1 MPLPNVNPL
10 SSATRALGSLLLL
23 LALAHQIACARIYR
37 PITVAPAPIHAV
49 PGEVRSSVAFQSWG
63 DNSRYMKRAHG
74 ERVRLMVLA
83 VANGTEHEVQVTLDP
98 GSVPGEW
105 LSPAKACALV
115 RQGYL
120 GFALYPVGSQ
130 ALIPPWQT
138 GAWSELANAI
148 AAVSFGATLTVA
160 LSNAAVAASSNRKL
174 EAFFTQKAW
183 TDGGIPPG
191 TTRQG
196 LLLFRPHDPRAAAT
210 LRFQVVEASGSRTVE
225 LPLPGEPAP

>member
-1 MPLPNVNPL
+1 MRPI
-10 SSATRALGSLLLL
+10 ALVLVF
-23 LALAHQIACARIYR
+23 ALAHLVGCARIYR
-37 PITVAPAPIHAV
+37 PITVAPTPLQAAA
-49 PGEVRSSVAFQSWG
+49 GEVRTSVEFQPWG
-63 DNSRYMKRAHG
+63 DNSRYMERARG
-74 ERVRLMVLA
+74 KGLRMMVLT
-83 VANGTEHEVQVTLDP
+83 VANGTDQGVQVTLDP

-120 GFALYPVGSQ
+120 GFALYPVGSL

-138 GAWSELANAI
+138 GAWSGLANAI
-148 AAVSFGATLTVA
+148 AAVSFSATLTVA
-160 LSNAAVAASSNRKL
+160 ISNAAVAASSNRKL

-196 LLLFRPHDPRAAAT
+196 LLLFRPHGPRAAAT